1 MKKIIIAIFL
11 LFISGCSTLDY
22 NRAMG
27 ITYPA
32 ICPICKNNI
41 GVYDTT
47 SNFQCLYCKNTISA
61 PEAIR
66 LYQRYANVLSDIVT
80 CPHCYT
86 NQELR
91 FLDNPSA
98 QVIKCYYCQ
107 KDFDRAEGKR
117 IYVQMETQRQ
127 NALAPALINSLTQ
140 QAIAQEQANQAFAD
154 SIQNI
159 YKESAER
166 QQQNI
171 QTFQQD
177 IRDWNQ
183 NRQNNG
189 SVQHTVDSKPNTA
202 LIALRFYMNI
212 GSFPL
217 NSIP

>member
-1 MKKIIIAIFL
+1 MRKYIFL
-11 LFISGCSTLDY
+11 LGLVLILSGCTTLNW

-27 ITYPA
+27 ITYPG
-32 ICPICKNNI
+32 ICPICKNI
-41 GVYDTT
+41 IYVYDTT
-47 SNFQCLYCKNTISA
+47 SNYQCSYCKNTISA

-66 LYQRYANVLSDIVT
+66 LYQRYANVPSDIVT

-86 NQELR
+86 SQELR

-127 NALAPALINSLTQ
+127 NALAPALINAQTQ

-154 SIQNI
+154 RMQNI

-171 QTFQQD
+171 QASQQN
-177 IRDWNQ
+177 IANWNTNWQ
-183 NRQNNG
+183 KSHNQVGTKWNPMH
-189 SVQHTVDSKPNTA
+189 VTVDDKEE
-202 LIALRFYMNI
+202 
-212 GSFPL
+212 
-217 NSIP
+217 

>member
-1 MKKIIIAIFL
+1 MKKIYCIFL
-11 LFISGCSTLDY
+11 LSLIVILSGCATADW

-27 ITYPA
+27 TSYYA

-47 SNFQCLYCKNTISA
+47 SNFQCIYCKNTISA

-66 LYQRYANVLSDIVT
+66 LYQKYANVPSDIVT

-107 KDFDRAEGKR
+107 KDFDRAEGKK

-127 NALAPALINSLTQ
+127 NALAPALINSQTQ
-140 QAIAQEQANQAFAD
+140 QAIAQEQANRAFAD
-154 SIQNI
+154 KMQNI

-166 QQQNI
+166 QQQNT
-171 QTFQQD
+171 QAFQQN
-177 IRDWNQ
+177 IANWNANWQ
-183 NRQNNG
+183 KSHNQPG
-189 SVQHTVDSKPNTA
+189 SSRYN
-202 LIALRFYMNI
+202 
-212 GSFPL
+212 PL
-217 NSIP
+217 YIKSSDE